1 MKARTFLA
9 LAAIVSIGAGLSGCS
24 TVSKVNPFAKKESG
38 NKIKASEGERIPLI
52 AFNQKLEVS
61 DALKG
66 QSFFLPEPQP
76 VAAWPQPGGQPE
88 QWIDNLAAGK
98 EFRVAWKRGFG
109 EGSNRKLHLTAP
121 PVAADGRVFVMDAEA
136 HVTDMD
142 AKTGARI
149 WRVDLAERTRRD
161 KDAFGGGLALSGDKL
176 YVTSGYRFVAAVDAK
191 TGKILWRTRVDA
203 PIHGAPTVSGGR
215 VMAITLSDE
224 LQAYNAETGAQDWT
238 YQALEEP
245 ARILKASSAAPA
257 GETIVAPFAS
267 GELVA
272 LRAANGSEEW
282 TVTLSR
288 TSRTNALSEI
298 RDIAG
303 RPVIYN
309 GQVFAGSHS
318 GVFAEVDLRSGD
330 AKWTLP
336 INSITTP
343 WPAGDVVYVVS
354 QAGEVVCASRENGQ
368 VYWITELNKGLKR
381 KKRSLYFGPVLAS
394 GRLIVVSDHGKA
406 LALNPQTGKVESTI
420 NIGGE
425 GLITPIAMGDMLYV
439 VTDNAELVAIR

>member
-1 MKARTFLA
+1 MKPRPFLA
-9 LAAIVSIGAGLSGCS
+9 LAAVLALGAGLSGCS
-24 TVSKVNPFAKKESG
+24 AVSKINPFDKKDE

-66 QSFFLPEPQP
+66 QSYFLPEPQA
-76 VAAWPQPGGQPE
+76 VSAWPQPGGLPD

-98 EFRVAWKRGFG
+98 QFQVAWKRGFG

-121 PVAADGRVFVMDAEA
+121 PVAADGRIYVMDAEA
-136 HVTDMD
+136 HVTAMD
-142 AKTGARI
+142 AATGARV
-149 WRVDLAERTRRD
+149 WRIDLAERSKRD
-161 KDAFGGGLALSGDKL
+161 KDAFGGGLALSGGRL
-176 YVTSGYRFVAAVDAK
+176 FVTSGYRFVAAVDAK
-191 TGKILWRTRVDA
+191 SGKVLWRTRVDA
-203 PIHGAPTVSGGR
+203 PIHGAPAVVGGR
-215 VMAITLSDE
+215 VTTINISDE
-224 LQAYNAETGAQDWT
+224 LQAYNAETGVQEWT

-245 ARILKASSAAPA
+245 ARILKASSPAPA

-272 LRAANGSEEW
+272 LRAANGNEEW
-282 TVTLSR
+282 SITLSR

-303 RPVIYN
+303 RPVVYN
-309 GQVFAGSHS
+309 GHVYAGSHS
-318 GVFAEVDLRSGD
+318 GVFADVDLRSGD

-343 WPAGDVVYVVS
+343 WPAGDVVFIVS

-394 GRLIVVSDHGKA
+394 GRLIVVSDRGKA
-406 LALNPQTGKVESTI
+406 LALDPANGQIKSTI
-420 NIGGE
+420 NLGGPA
-425 GLITPIAMGDMLYV
+425 LISPIAMGDMLYV
-439 VTDNAELVAIR
+439 ATDDGQLVAIR